1 MKILNLLLLSFLF
14 ACASKP
20 QLSAQQ
26 RRSLQVRSFKATYE
40 TAFRSIKTV
49 LQDEGYVI
57 KNQDMQ
63 GGLIV
68 AEKTMTDN
76 SSRIW
81 AAFAGSNSYRT
92 GEGFDV
98 SFNLEKI
105 NENMTESRLVI
116 QKHETTNL
124 GGKQGEEILAPELY
138 QAIYQKIQT
147 ELARRL
153 ATGK

>member
-1 MKILNLLLLSFLF
+1 MKMLNFILLAMLF
-14 ACASKP
+14 SCATKP

-26 RRSLQVRSFKATYE
+26 RRSLQVRSFKATYDN
-40 TAFRSIKTV
+40 TFRAIKTV

-57 KNQDMQ
+57 RNQDMQ

-76 SSRIW
+76 SSKFW
-81 AAFAGSNSYRT
+81 AALAGSNNYRT

-98 SFNLEKI
+98 SFNLEKL
-105 NENMTESRLVI
+105 NETSTESRLVI

-124 GGKQGEEILAPELY
+124 GGKQGQEILDPELY
-138 QAIYQKIQT
+138 KTIYQQIQT
-147 ELARRL
+147 ELARRI

>member
-1 MKILNLLLLSFLF
+1 MRFLNLFLLPFLF

-26 RRSLQVRSFKATYE
+26 RRSLQVRNFKATYD
-40 TAFRSIKTV
+40 TTFRAIKTV

-76 SSRIW
+76 STKFW
-81 AAFAGSNSYRT
+81 AALAGAQSYRT

-98 SFNLEKI
+98 SFNLEKL
-105 NENMTESRLVI
+105 NEASTESRLVI

-124 GGKQGEEILAPELY
+124 GGKQGEEILDPILY
-138 QAIYQKIQT
+138 KTIYQKIQT

-153 ATGK
+153 ASGK

>member
-1 MKILNLLLLSFLF
+1 MKFINLLLLVIVFS
-14 ACASKP
+14 CATKP

-26 RRSLQVRSFKATYE
+26 RRALQVRNFKVTYDTTFKA
-40 TAFRSIKTV
+40 IKSV

-76 SSRIW
+76 SSRFW
-81 AAFAGSNSYRT
+81 AALAGTNNYRT

-98 SFNLEKI
+98 SFNLEKL
-105 NENMTESRLVI
+105 NETSTESRLVI
-116 QKHETTNL
+116 QKHETSSL
-124 GGKQGEEILAPELY
+124 GGKQGEEILEPELY
-138 QAIYQKIQT
+138 KTIYQKIQT
-147 ELARRL
+147 ELARRV
-153 ATGK
+153 ASGK